1 MVKGVEDIK
10 QSKWFQGV
18 QWSSVMNKEIV
29 PPWVPEL
36 ENGADDQYFEE
47 YPDSGS
53 VILEPSAE
61 EQKLFDDF

>member
-1 MVKGVEDIK
+1 
-10 QSKWFQGV
+10 
-18 QWSSVMNKEIV
+18 MNKEIV